1 MKKGVFYAVLML
13 LLPVGV
19 ALSFAESM
27 KVGFV
32 DAQKVFE
39 TSDEGKRVQKNVEEY
54 VGSRQKIVDLEEK
67 ELREMEE
74 DFKTQASLLSP
85 EAAKMKQDELQRKF
99 AEYQKKARELNKEV
113 QEKKI
118 ETNRVF
124 FQVLES
130 VIKDVATKE
139 GYAFVLDKNKE
150 GGTVL
155 YSSDASDITD
165 KVIAQINKTAKK

>member
-1 MKKGVFYAVLML
+1 MTGGVADVCVINLKNKEGIKMKKGIFYAVLML

-32 DAQKVFE
+32 DAQKAFE

-74 DFKTQASLLSP
+74 DFKMQASLLSP
-85 EAAKMKQDELQRKF
+85 EAAKMKQDEMQRKF
-99 AEYQKKARELNKEV
+99 TEYQKKAREMNKEV
-113 QEKKI
+113 QDKRI
-118 ETNRVF
+118 ETNKVF
-124 FQVLES
+124 FRS
-130 VIKDVATKE
+130 W
-139 GYAFVLDKNKE
+139 NP
-150 GGTVL
+150 
-155 YSSDASDITD
+155 
-165 KVIAQINKTAKK
+165 

>member
-1 MKKGVFYAVLML
+1 MKKGVFYAVLLL
-13 LLPVGV
+13 LLPLAT
-19 ALSFAESM
+19 ALSFAESL

-54 VGSRQKIVDLEEK
+54 VGSRQKIIDLEEK

-74 DFKTQASLLSP
+74 NFKTQGALLSP
-85 EAAKMKQDELQRKF
+85 EAAKMKQDEMQRKF
-99 AEYQKKARELNKEV
+99 TEYQKKAREMNKEV
-113 QEKKI
+113 QDKKI
-118 ETNRVF
+118 ETNKVF
-124 FQVLES
+124 FELLES
-130 VIKDVATKE
+130 VIKEVATKE

-155 YSSDASDITD
+155 YSSAASDITD
-165 KVIAQINKTAKK
+165 KVITQLNKMAKK